1 MGLANLGGSVMVQ
14 VFQIFEDRGL
24 ELANLVGSSGFLSQS
39 WDSILELYRELNP
52 SEQIRFRVYQKPNC
66 TVIAFVTSQTLTK
79 HHLQEEDELV
89 SSSFLPL
96 FHFLCT
102 KSNPTFSIHKAAVTI
117 FSSLRD
123 QLTNLKNQISNSI
136 PLIVTGH
143 SVGGSVAS
151 LFTLWL
157 LESMNRVDAKRV
169 LCITFGAPL
178 IGDKGLQQ
186 AISRNSKWNSCFLHV
201 VANQDFVPRLFVSLS
216 PHNPNAMQIDSGSV
230 AYQPFGTYLLCSQSG
245 CTCIEDPEEVSQLLV
260 AVGSETAGNQNPNVE
275 FEIFNYTETVKHVEY
290 TVILQGISKL
300 GELKVQP
307 LRAGIILQ
315 LDAVGVKKTQQLL
328 TENMERKEQFRALK
342 QNVFDPYKKL
352 NKMKVYMA
360 YLEWYKKTSMPEKE
374 GYYDRYKH
382 KRFKEDMDVIRY
394 KGELNK
400 YWKKVVEEAER
411 MPQNENAPLNITWL
425 YGGTN
430 YRRMVEPLDIAD
442 YYSKGLKNYKADGRS
457 EHYKKLEEW
466 LEVDKPTSKQDN
478 RKKLNVSNS
487 LTEDSCFWER
497 VEEALTLCKS
507 LRNGEGDGELTKTN
521 LVTFEIYVMEQIKNY
536 AVSPDIFLEGS
547 SFMRWWREYE
557 SIIGNFYTSELTDL
571 MKTGKYDKYADGSL
585 DF

>member
-1 MGLANLGGSVMVQ
+1 MSNSPP
-14 VFQIFEDRGL
+14 IFCSGL
-24 ELANLVGSSGFLSQS
+24 ELANLAVSSGLLSQT
-39 WDSILELYRELNP
+39 WDPILKLYRELNQG
-52 SEQIRFRVYQKPNC
+52 EQIRFEVYQKPNC
-66 TVIAFVTSQTLTK
+66 TVIAFVTSPNLTK
-79 HHLQEEDELV
+79 RHLQEEDELV
-89 SSSFLPL
+89 SSAFLSHL
-96 FHFLCT
+96 HFLCT
-102 KSNPTFSIHKAAVTI
+102 KSNPTFSIHKAAATL
-117 FSSLRD
+117 FSSLID
-123 QLTNLKNQISNSI
+123 QLTNLKNLISNSA

-157 LESMNRVDAKRV
+157 LESMNRTEPKRV

-178 IGDKGLQQ
+178 VGDKGLQQ

-201 VANQDFVPRLFVSLS
+201 ASNQDLVPRLFVS

-230 AYQPFGTYLLCSQSG
+230 AYQPFGTYLLCSESG
-245 CTCIEDPEEVSQLLV
+245 YTCVEDPEEVSQLLE
-260 AVGSETAGNQNPNVE
+260 AVGSETASNQNRNVE
-275 FEIFNYTETVKHVEY
+275 LEIFYYTETVKRVEY
-290 TVILQGISKL
+290 IVIGQGISEL
-300 GELKVQP
+300 GELKVQ
-307 LRAGIILQ
+307 RAGTILR
-315 LDAVGVKKTQQLL
+315 LDAVGIKRTQQPLID
-328 TENMERKEQFRALK
+328 NMEKREKFRASK
-342 QNVFDPYKKL
+342 QNVFEDKKL

-360 YLEWYKKTSMPEKE
+360 YLEWYKKKSMSEKE
-374 GYYDRYKH
+374 GYYGYYDSYKY
-382 KRFKEDMDVIRY
+382 KRFPKDMDVIKY
-394 KGELNK
+394 KKRLNE

-411 MPQNENAPLNITWL
+411 MPQRENAPLHPRWL

-442 YYSKGLKNYKADGRS
+442 YYSKGSKNYKADGRS

-466 LEVDKPTSKQDN
+466 LKSDTPTRKPDN

-497 VEEALTLCKS
+497 VEEALMLCKS
-507 LRNGEGDGELTKTN
+507 LGNGEGDRELTRMN
-521 LVTFEIYVMEQIKNY
+521 LVTFEEYVMEQIKNY

-557 SIIGNFYTSELTDL
+557 SITRTFYISKLTDL

-585 DF
+585 DFSAV